1 MNLVLIGPPG
11 AGKGT
16 QSDFL
21 VKKFKLEQIST
32 GNLLREQIKNKKILG
47 NKIEDIINV
56 GKFVSDEIVNSL
68 LEKII
73 SDPSKT
79 NKLIFDGYP
88 RNLTQAKN
96 LDFMLSKYS
105 QKISAVLFLDVDRDA
120 VKKRI
125 EGRLFCLKCQKTFNK
140 YFNPS
145 NQDDHKCDDKFM
157 QKRNDDNLNT
167 IINRFDTFVK
177 STKPVLEYYK
187 NKLDYYNIDG
197 TKNISDIS
205 REIDTILSNIKN

>member
-32 GNLLREQIKNKKILG
+32 GNLLREQIKNKTILG